1 MAPIVTDD
9 MLCAPS
15 QLVKKIRNM
24 LIAARMVMIMAL
36 FMECNIEKTSAGKRV
51 WPRPNSSFEKI
62 VPVKNSKIIF
72 SE

>member
-1 MAPIVTDD
+1 
-9 MLCAPS
+9 
-15 QLVKKIRNM
+15 
-24 LIAARMVMIMAL
+24 MVMIMAL